1 MSTIDRELVKSYLT
15 LRTGRSFEV
24 IYHLHAEP
32 VRRSMTRSLGGFCS
46 SEVEEFLQE
55 FWAKLPELLER
66 WDPER
71 GSLRTYLVVQAAWA
85 ARSAEAKRRRR
96 RARRRANE
104 LPSFGQDPGA
114 SRCMSAWSLE
124 HADGPEAA
132 MGGVGARKNGVT
144 QAIDQYLSQYADR
157 PAKVLR
163 AFIEGRTGRDI
174 AKEFGL
180 HPAQISRDLA
190 RARARLSRELP
201 TNV

>member
-15 LRTGRSFEV
+15 LRTSPSFEV

-85 ARSAEAKRRRR
+85 ARSAETICSASLRTRAHGRRPVRRRSTPR
-96 RARRRANE
+96 SS
-104 LPSFGQDPGA
+104 PSTY
-114 SRCMSAWSLE
+114 S
-124 HADGPEAA
+124 
-132 MGGVGARKNGVT
+132 
-144 QAIDQYLSQYADR
+144 
-157 PAKVLR
+157 
-163 AFIEGRTGRDI
+163 
-174 AKEFGL
+174 
-180 HPAQISRDLA
+180 
-190 RARARLSRELP
+190 P
-201 TNV
+201 TI